1 MSGRKMTGEQ
11 DSVQKLTFRD
21 RNDMPV
27 EFLSEDAIVRQLT
40 ESMRKSDR
48 GVATL
53 ADIVSRRMREKY
65 V

>member
-1 MSGRKMTGEQ
+1 MPGRKMTGEQ

-40 ESMRKSDR
+40 ESMKKSDR
-48 GVATL
+48 GVMTL

>member
-1 MSGRKMTGEQ
+1 MSGRKMAGEQ

>member
-40 ESMRKSDR
+40 ESMKKSDR
-48 GVATL
+48 GVTTL